1 LINQDL
7 QWKPDKIYISVAFM
21 IQNDEYKM
29 KKWTHEFKF
38 KNDKDGDT
46 DSNSFLAKN
55 IYKKKKKM
63 ITKLQDYSTSY
74 EDLKNYQ
81 IQHHDVKII

>member
-1 LINQDL
+1 MINQDL

-38 KNDKDGDT
+38 KNDKDGDYT
-46 DSNSFLAKN
+46 DSNSFLQK
-55 IYKKKKKM
+55 ISIKKKK
-63 ITKLQDYSTSY
+63 L
-74 EDLKNYQ
+74 
-81 IQHHDVKII
+81 